1 MTARPARR
9 CGLAASLGAGVAMLA
24 ATAWGAPIRVPPSA
38 AAPRANRWYPAH
50 RTPPSVPP
58 PPAPGASEA
67 LTDADVNTC
76 KKPAPGQRDVHVT
89 LKPET
94 DVDHLIVWISSI
106 TCKAFVWP
114 GSLGAGRRKVTI
126 VAPALVTP
134 AQAFRIFLDAL
145 GSVGLTVEP
154 SGRFFQVIEAVKAK
168 SKPIPLYDWD
178 GRPITYKRSGS

>member
-9 CGLAASLGAGVAMLA
+9 RGLAASIGAGVAMLA
-24 ATAWGAPIRVPPSA
+24 AAALARPTPAP
-38 AAPRANRWYPAH
+38 AAPPVSRPNRWYPAH
-50 RTPPSVPP
+50 RTPPSVQP
-58 PPAPGASEA
+58 PPASGASEA
-67 LTDADVNTC
+67 LTDADFNTC

-94 DVDHLIVWISSI
+94 DVEHLIVWISSI
-106 TCKAFVWP
+106 TCKAFVWS
-114 GSLGAGRRKVTI
+114 GSLGAARRKITI

-168 SKPIPLYDWD
+168 SKPIPLYGWD
-178 GRPITYKRSGS
+178 GRPITYKRNGS